1 MKFSKTFL
9 LIFLLVCSGIG
20 SLSGQISKIS
30 PRAQQRVFIY
40 DDEEPEE
47 DSIRGLTYG
56 LNIGAYFGNEETAGL
71 YNGSGSFPGFVNE
84 AAEIRWFSVEERIGI
99 NSAFI
104 NDVRDIRTFYN
115 TESYFFPFDS
125 YPSNMRYNPA
135 MYVGL
140 QLKYNFNRYAALVY
154 NLNALRLKA
163 IGQFSIQ
170 FVGTP
175 VQQNAQNDVRLFS
188 IIGEEQRFNMNL
200 GYRQGW
206 MMGDFSNFYSQL
218 GGSMLGTK
226 WTKNYVIVAER
237 SFDLVTNVPVIGQTA
252 MQAQQAARV
261 GFGAYAS
268 TGVEFWL
275 GKYSFD
281 LSFGF
286 SRDQVK
292 LLGFEKALWNKWL
305 QLSFML

>member
-1 MKFSKTFL
+1 MKNPKLALVVILLCCFSYGGVFGQLNWKSRHSAAKTFM
-9 LIFLLVCSGIG
+9 
-20 SLSGQISKIS
+20 
-30 PRAQQRVFIY
+30 Y
-40 DDEEPEE
+40 DEEEPEE
-47 DSIRGLTYG
+47 DTIHGLTFG
-56 LNIGAYFGNEETAGL
+56 LNIGAYFGNAETAGL
-71 YNGSGSFPGFVNE
+71 YNGSGSFDGFINE
-84 AAEIRWFSVEERIGI
+84 AAEIQWFSVEERIGI

-104 NDVRDIRTFYN
+104 NDVRDIKTFYN
-115 TESYFFPFDS
+115 TESYFFPYDS
-125 YPSNMRYNPA
+125 YPLNMKYNPG

-140 QLKYNFNRYAALVY
+140 QMKYNFNRYASLVF

-175 VQQNAQNDVRLFS
+175 IQQNAQNDVRLFS
-188 IIGEEQRFNMNL
+188 IVGEEQRFNINL

-206 MMGDFSNFYSQL
+206 MMGDFSNFYIQM

-226 WTKNYVIVAER
+226 WTKNYVLVAER

-252 MQAQQAARV
+252 MQAQQTARV

-305 QLSFML
+305 QLSFMI

>member
-1 MKFSKTFL
+1 MKTMFKPIVVFA
-9 LIFLLVCSGIG
+9 LLVSIE
-20 SLSGQISKIS
+20 SSMF
-30 PRAQQRVFIY
+30 AQHFFSHQGNQRFRLLY
-40 DDEEPEE
+40 DEEEEAE

-56 LNIGAYFGNEETAGL
+56 LNLGVYFGNAETSNL
-71 YNGSGSFPGFVNE
+71 YNGSGNFDGFINE
-84 AAEIRWFSVEERIGI
+84 AAEIQWFSVEERIGV
-99 NSAFI
+99 NSPFL

-115 TESYFFPFDS
+115 TESYTFPFDS
-125 YPSNMRYNPA
+125 YPTNMRYNPA

-140 QLKYNFNRYAALVY
+140 QLKYNFNRFAALVF

-170 FVGTP
+170 FIGTP
-175 VQQNAQNDVRLFS
+175 LQINAQNDVRLFS
-188 IIGEEQRFNMNL
+188 IIGEEQRFNINL

-206 MMGDFSNFYSQL
+206 MMGDYSNFYIQL

-226 WTKNYVIVAER
+226 WTQNYVIVAER
-237 SFDLVTNVPVIGQTA
+237 SFDLVTNIPTIGQSP

-261 GFGAYAS
+261 GFGAYTSA
-268 TGVEFWL
+268 GVEFWL

-281 LSFGF
+281 LSFGM

-292 LLGFEKALWNKWL
+292 LLGFEKALWNRWL

>member
-1 MKFSKTFL
+1 MKKSKIL
-9 LIFLLVCSGIG
+9 VLIGLIVFTHQIMMS
-20 SLSGQISKIS
+20 QISVRSLFDSKRS
-30 PRAQQRVFIY
+30 FVY
-40 DDEEPEE
+40 EDEDLEEE
-47 DSIRGLTYG
+47 DSIRGLFYG
-56 LNIGAYFGNEETAGL
+56 LNIGAYFGNAETAGL
-71 YNGSGSFPGFVNE
+71 YNGSGSFEGFVNE
-84 AAEIRWFSVEERIGI
+84 AAEIQWFSVEERIGI
-99 NSAFI
+99 NSPFI
-104 NDVRDIRTFYN
+104 NDIRDIKTFYN
-115 TESYFFPFDS
+115 AEGYIFPYDS
-125 YPSNMRYNPA
+125 YPTNMRYNPA

-140 QLKYNFNRYAALVY
+140 QLKYNFNRYAALVF

-163 IGQFSIQ
+163 IGQFSMQ
-170 FVGTP
+170 FIGTP
-175 VQQNAQNDVRLFS
+175 LLQNAQNDVRLFS
-188 IIGEEQRFNMNL
+188 IVGEEQRFNINL

-206 MMGDFSNFYSQL
+206 MMGDFSNFYIQL

-226 WTKNYVIVAER
+226 WTKNYVLVADR

-261 GFGAYAS
+261 GFGAYTS
-268 TGVEFWL
+268 VGVEFWL

-292 LLGFEKALWNKWL
+292 LLGYEKALWNRWL